1 MTRLAMLLLVPL
13 TACTQGLSP
22 QGSAAAPVTAEEAV
36 YACQMRGAAAEEAY
50 SGRRNFSIDSAMVR
64 AQATDACLD
73 AYRRRGVVPR

>member
-1 MTRLAMLLLVPL
+1 
-13 TACTQGLSP
+13 
-22 QGSAAAPVTAEEAV
+22 
-36 YACQMRGAAAEEAY
+36 MRGAAAEEAY

>member
-1 MTRLAMLLLVPL
+1 MNRLAVLLLVSL
-13 TACTQGLSP
+13 TSCAQSPPP
-22 QGSAAAPVTAEEAV
+22 QGPAAAPVTAEEAV

-73 AYRRRGVVPR
+73 AFRRRGVVPR